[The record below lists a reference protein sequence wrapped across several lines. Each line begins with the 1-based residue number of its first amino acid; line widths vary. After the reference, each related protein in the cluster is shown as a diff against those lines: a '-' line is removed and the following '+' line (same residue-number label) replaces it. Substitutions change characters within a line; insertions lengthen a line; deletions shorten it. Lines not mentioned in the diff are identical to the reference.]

1 MERTTEPKIVL
12 LVRLLNAIDE
22 GRHSFEHLKDRIAE
36 GNKRPSTRSLRRY
49 LAVLADAGFPWHFER
64 TTNSYRFTGGYSLK
78 RLNLSGPELFGLVAL
93 KSFGASIGGSIGASI
108 RDITEKIVGET
119 KPANLASVSPLI
131 MRGSVAPRSVAP
143 TRITRSDDGYAV
155 VEYRVADV
163 DEFVHYVSRYNGAQQ
178 KSAG

>member
-1 MERTTEPKIVL
+1 VERTTEPKIVL

-49 LAVLADAGFPWHFER
+49 LAVLAEAGFPWHFER
-64 TTNSYRFTGGYSLK
+64 TSNSYRFAGGYSLA

-93 KSFGASIGGSIGASI
+93 KSFGASIGGNIGASI
-108 RDITEKIVGET
+108 REITEKMVGDSRAT
-119 KPANLASVSPLI
+119 TMATVSP
-131 MRGSVAPRSVAP
+131 R
-143 TRITRSDDGYAV
+143 RITRSEDGSAV
-155 VEYRVADV
+155 VEYRVNDV
-163 DEFVHYVSRYNGAQQ
+163 DEFVHYVSRYTGAQQ

>member
-49 LAVLADAGFPWHFER
+49 LAVLAEAGFPWHFER
-64 TTNSYRFTGGYSLK
+64 TSNSYRFAGGYSLK

-93 KSFGASIGGSIGASI
+93 KSFGASIGGNIGASI
-108 RDITEKIVGET
+108 RDITEKMVGET
-119 KPANLASVSPLI
+119 RATTLASVSPLI
-131 MRGSVAPRSVAP
+131 TRGAVGSRVAP
-143 TRITRSDDGYAV
+143 TRITRSEDGTAV
-155 VEYRVADV
+155 VEYRVHDV
-163 DEFVHYVSRYNGAQQ
+163 DEFVHYVSRYTGAQQ